1 MDFAN
6 AELRAFYEQATRLEP
21 ADDHIARVV
30 AAVTPRPARRAIAAR
45 ITLRRRSLALV
56 CAVVIAASISTV
68 AYPAARD
75 ALDAFFN
82 GGSTPGTQAALGELP
97 GWLTGAADA
106 GPFAGSQRLLAANDG
121 ERMVAFRDRK
131 TGRACVVFGTDSDT
145 CSDSSEWNRLFA
157 GHAVLKLASGVG
169 PTADGQVAVFGLA
182 RSSVDHVELRDNG
195 HPVASA
201 PVTNGGWVIVAPQGQ
216 HSALVA
222 VGPSGKTVE
231 TLDASTW
238 TWTFCQTESG
248 CQPDLGASSSV
259 ERGEGVID
267 ARAP

>member
-21 ADDHIARVV
+21 ADDQIARVV
-30 AAVTPRPARRAIAAR
+30 AAVTRRRARRAIAAR
-45 ITLRRRSLALV
+45 ITLRRRSFALV
-56 CAVVIAASISTV
+56 CAVVVAASISAV

-97 GWLTGAADA
+97 SWLTGGAGA

-121 ERMVAFRDRK
+121 ERMFAFRDSK

-145 CSDSSEWNRLFA
+145 CSESSDWNRLFA

-216 HSALVA
+216 YSTLVA
-222 VGPSGKTVE
+222 VGPSGRTVE
-231 TLDASTW
+231 TLDASGW

-248 CQPDLGASSSV
+248 CQP
-259 ERGEGVID
+259 
-267 ARAP
+267 

>member
-6 AELRAFYEQATRLEP
+6 AELRAFYDQATRLEP
-21 ADDHIARVV
+21 ADDQIARVV
-30 AAVTPRPARRAIAAR
+30 AAGTRRPARRAVLAR
-45 ITLRRRSLALV
+45 IALRRRSFALA
-56 CAVVIAASISTV
+56 CAVVIAASISAV
-68 AYPAARD
+68 AYPAVRD
-75 ALDAFFN
+75 TLDAFFN
-82 GGSTPGTQAALGELP
+82 GGSTPGTPAALGDLP
-97 GWLTGAADA
+97 GWLTGDGGA

-121 ERMVAFRDRK
+121 ERMFAFRDNK

-145 CSDSSEWNRLFA
+145 CSDGPEWNRLFA

-201 PVTNGGWVIVAPQGQ
+201 PVANGGWVIVAPQGR
-216 HSALVA
+216 HSTLVA
-222 VGPSGKTVE
+222 VGPSGNSVE

-248 CQPDLGASSSV
+248 CQP
-259 ERGEGVID
+259 
-267 ARAP
+267 

>member
-1 MDFAN
+1 
-6 AELRAFYEQATRLEP
+6 L
-21 ADDHIARVV
+21 
-30 AAVTPRPARRAIAAR
+30 AA
-45 ITLRRRSLALV
+45 
-56 CAVVIAASISTV
+56 
-68 AYPAARD
+68 
-75 ALDAFFN
+75 
-82 GGSTPGTQAALGELP
+82 
-97 GWLTGAADA
+97 GAGA

-121 ERMVAFRDRK
+121 ERMFAFRDST

-182 RSSVDHVELRDNG
+182 RSSVDHVELRDSG

-216 HSALVA
+216 HSTLVA

-231 TLDASTW
+231 TLDASAW

-248 CQPDLGASSSV
+248 CQP
-259 ERGEGVID
+259 
-267 ARAP
+267 

>member
-6 AELRAFYEQATRLEP
+6 AELRAFYEQAKRLEP
-21 ADDHIARVV
+21 ADDQIARVV
-30 AAVTPRPARRAIAAR
+30 AAVTRRPARRAIAAR
-45 ITLRRRSLALV
+45 ITPRRRSFALV
-56 CAVVIAASISTV
+56 CAVVVAASISAV

-75 ALDAFFN
+75 ALGAFFN
-82 GGSTPGTQAALGELP
+82 GGSTPGTAAPLGDLP
-97 GWLTGAADA
+97 SWLTGGIA
-106 GPFAGSQRLLAANDG
+106 GPSAGSQRLLAANDG
-121 ERMVAFRDRK
+121 EQMFAFRDTK

-145 CSDSSEWNRLFA
+145 CSESSEWNRLFA

-216 HSALVA
+216 HSTLVA

-231 TLDASTW
+231 TLDASAW

-248 CQPDLGASSSV
+248 CQT
-259 ERGEGVID
+259 
-267 ARAP
+267 